1 MKSLERRRDYCN
13 IPVFSIPHGLV
24 ALILNNAG
32 TEKFVI
38 NFSSEKEGGGEKKE
52 ELKLQNFRKIYWL
65 CIVFSTFLIYSSNF
79 SLSHDDIFNDYA
91 QL

>member
-13 IPVFSIPHGLV
+13 IPVFSISHGLV

-38 NFSSEKEGGGEKKE
+38 NFSSEKEEGRKK
-52 ELKLQNFRKIYWL
+52 KSSSCKIFAKFTGFAFYFRR
-65 CIVFSTFLIYSSNF
+65 F
-79 SLSHDDIFNDYA
+79 
-91 QL
+91 

>member
-38 NFSSEKEGGGEKKE
+38 NFSSEKEGGGGEKRRAQVAKFS
-52 ELKLQNFRKIYWL
+52 QNL
-65 CIVFSTFLIYSSNF
+65 LALHCIFDVSNLFL
-79 SLSHDDIFNDYA
+79 
-91 QL
+91 